1 MHLIELRHVSKRF
14 GKVVAVD
21 DLSLSV
27 EPGNFLTLLGPSG
40 CGKTTVLRMI
50 AGLEEPDAGD
60 ILVDGKPV
68 FSTKEGIFVPPA
80 QRNLGLVFQS
90 YALWPH
96 MTVYQN
102 VAFGLELAKQ
112 PKQKVKD
119 RVGEILRDLQIADM
133 GERYPQ
139 EMSGGQQ
146 QRVALARML
155 APQPGIFLLDE
166 PLSNLDARLRV
177 DMRSELKRLHRDTR
191 ATTVYVTH
199 DQLEAL
205 TMSTHIAVM
214 RAGRVQQL
222 ASPGQVYRTPANLFV
237 ADFIGSPKINL
248 LDAVA
253 TCNGD
258 GTHLKLA
265 GFEIARV
272 PTRAQGAVIAAIRPE
287 DIHISLRPTPEASE
301 FRVYSALPAGSEV
314 VINARR
320 GDLALVIKETRDIEI
335 EMDCP
340 IWLTFETKKIN
351 LYDKQS
357 GDLIAPPKHNG
368 SDDPSYASRSERPVL

>member
-1 MHLIELRHVSKRF
+1 MHRIELKHISKNF
-14 GKVVAVD
+14 GKIKAVD
-21 DLSLSV
+21 DLSFII
-27 EPGNFLTLLGPSG
+27 EPSTFVTLLGPSG

-60 ILVDGKPV
+60 ILIDGKTV
-68 FSTKEGIFVPPA
+68 SSHDQAIFVPPA
-80 QRNLGLVFQS
+80 QRGLGLVFQS

-112 PKQKVKD
+112 SKPEIKQ
-119 RVGEILRDLQIADM
+119 RVGSILQDLQIGEM

-155 APQPGIFLLDE
+155 APEPGIFLLDE

-177 DMRSELKRLHRDTR
+177 DMRAELKRLHRDTR

-214 RAGRVQQL
+214 KLGKLQQY
-222 ASPGQVYRTPANLFV
+222 ASPAEVYRTPTNLFT

-248 LDAVA
+248 LDATASA
-253 TCNGD
+253 TD
-258 GTHLKLA
+258 GTTCLRFPS
-265 GFEIARV
+265 FEIAGV
-272 PTRAQGAVIAAIRPE
+272 PTRANGPVVVAIRPE
-287 DIHISLRPTPEASE
+287 DIQISLEKTPHGAE
-301 FRVYSALPAGSEV
+301 FKTYSVLPAGSESIV
-314 VINARR
+314 SARR
-320 GDLALVIKETRDIEI
+320 EKLMLIIRETRDLNI
-335 EMDCP
+335 EMDRP
-340 IWLTFETKKIN
+340 VWLTFDAKKIN
-351 LYDKQS
+351 LYDKDS
-357 GDLIAPPKHNG
+357 GNLIPA
-368 SDDPSYASRSERPVL
+368 